1 MGEEFRK
8 TVKENAAT
16 EREKLKAY
24 ETLMQENKVVLAAKE
39 AEIKGAESQIK
50 SLDVTIHDNG
60 EDLKMVN
67 KEKDAIEEYIAKLKP
82 QCEGR
87 VVPYE
92 ERKAKREAEIQG
104 LKDGLAIL
112 ESESPAGAFSSLLQV
127 KQHAH

>member
-16 EREKLKAY
+16 EREQLKAF
-24 ETLMQENKVVLAAKE
+24 ESLMNDNKVLIATRE

-50 SLDVTIHDNG
+50 SLTVSISDSG
-60 EDLKMVN
+60 GDLKMAT
-67 KEKDAIEEYIAKLKP
+67 KEKAAIDEYVAKLKP

-92 ERKAKREAEIQG
+92 ERKAKRDAEIAG
-104 LKDGLAIL
+104 LKEGLAIL
-112 ESESPAGAFSSLLQV
+112 EAESPAGAFSFLQIR
-127 KQHAH
+127 QHIN